1 MRLSRRS
8 FLGHSVTGISALP
21 VLASTTAF
29 SAAASGTKSMGEAKF
44 VDVDGIRTRY
54 FEGGSG
60 EAMVLVH
67 ESHFG
72 STASSIR
79 WIPIFPGLVAHYHV
93 YALDKLGMGLTD
105 LPRSDS
111 GYSMQATLDHIYRF
125 IETLGIDNLH
135 LAGHSRGA
143 LPSARIAMDH
153 PQMIKTLTIFNSNTM
168 APGNPVRPPRELGPP
183 GPPPT
188 KESIRE
194 RLLSRATTFNT
205 DFITDEYVEA
215 ELEVASHP
223 KIRQAAER
231 FEALRKRFIEQNPE
245 KVKARPG
252 LASNSGTGWWQYK
265 VKDET
270 VEMLRAVRLQT
281 PTLVLWGFNDPSA
294 TYVNAVELFEL
305 ITKSVDQAQLHFFNQ
320 SSHFPF
326 HDYPREVV
334 DLMVRFIGSVR
345 G

>member
-21 VLASTTAF
+21 VLASTTSL
-29 SAAASGTKSMGEAKF
+29 SAAAAGTKSMGEAKY
-44 VDVDGIRTRY
+44 VDVDGVRTRY

-60 EAMVLVH
+60 DAMVLVH

-72 STASSIR
+72 STASSVR
-79 WIPIFPGLVAHYHV
+79 WIPIFPGLAANFHV

-105 LPRSDS
+105 LPLDDS
-111 GYSMQATLDHIYRF
+111 GYSMRATLDHIYRF
-125 IETLGIDNLH
+125 IETLGIDNFH
-135 LAGHSRGA
+135 IAGHSRGA

-153 PQMIKTLTIFNSNTM
+153 PKNVKTLTIFNSNTV
-168 APGNPVRPPRELGPP
+168 APGNPVRPPRELRPP

-188 KESIRE
+188 KASIRE
-194 RLLSRATTFNT
+194 RLMSGDNTFNKGW
-205 DFITDEYVEA
+205 ITDEYVEG

-231 FEALRKRFIEQNPE
+231 FDFLRKRFIAENPE

-252 LASNSGTGWWQYK
+252 LASNSGTGWWQYR

-270 VEMLRAVRLQT
+270 TEMFEAGRLKI
-281 PTLVLWGFNDPSA
+281 PTQVLWGFNDPSA
-294 TYVNAVELFEL
+294 TYTNAVEVFEL
-305 ITKSVDQAQLHFFNQ
+305 ISKSVDQAELHFFNR
-320 SSHFPF
+320 SNHFVF
-326 HDYPREVV
+326 HDYPQEVIE
-334 DLMVRFIGSVR
+334 LMVSFIERVGD
-345 G
+345 